1 MRITSG
7 VRLCHSKPL
16 FRRFKRQLENIRFEL
31 EGEASELETGVK
43 DSIATQTCELSK
55 EEFNDF
61 LTLYPIPSEYHVIL
75 PKSNQTIFDA
85 LPGARLMVVSPLS
98 TSSKGSSI
106 CVKLEP
112 SPGFGT
118 GSLSVLVNTEPLK
131 ADEEL
136 MIQPV
141 KVTIDS
147 RESLKP
153 EVFVVHPR
161 SVAAR
166 IKDRK
171 CKTRGG
177 LSRPPVMRK
186 FAPRSSTSN
195 ATCAKTSSLKD
206 DVPFLIVSDDDEG
219 LPDVLKLKYATTATS
234 RSLLLLLHIGRITWT
249 TTWMWNCW
257 IFMTAATQDKL

>member
-136 MIQPV
+136 VIQPV

-153 EVFVVHPR
+153 EVFVVHPG

-171 CKTRGG
+171 C
-177 LSRPPVMRK
+177 LQPPMLPV
-186 FAPRSSTSN
+186 PRILL
-195 ATCAKTSSLKD
+195 CKD

-219 LPDVLKLKYATTATS
+219 LPDNHLDNHMDVELLDLHDRCYPRQAVVDNAVNRRSRELLQVIEKLRGEFDVMKDMEWD
-234 RSLLLLLHIGRITWT
+234 RG
-249 TTWMWNCW
+249 
-257 IFMTAATQDKL
+257 